1 MITEAE
7 RTDARRHMG
16 YPAEGTIRPS
26 GGGVLEQRLLDLTA
40 AEADVL
46 RVYLS
51 TLATLERA
59 VTDAGVGLDT
69 ASAAGWVR
77 NPAELSERLRLFDA
91 WRRRLCAFLGVPPG
105 PALRGGGVVLVV

>member
-1 MITEAE
+1 MTEAE

-16 YPAEGTIRPS
+16 YPAQGVARP

-40 AEADVL
+40 PEAEVL
-46 RVYLS
+46 RAYLV

-59 VTDAGVGLDT
+59 VTEVGAGLDT

-91 WRRRLCAFLGVPPG
+91 WRRRLCLFLGVPPG
-105 PALRGGGVVLVV
+105 PALGGGGLTLVV

>member
-16 YPAEGTIRPS
+16 YPAQGAVRP
-26 GGGVLEQRLLDLTA
+26 GGGMPEQRLLDLTA
-40 AEADVL
+40 AEASVL
-46 RVYLS
+46 RAYLG
-51 TLATLERA
+51 TLATLEQA
-59 VTDAGVGLDT
+59 VTDAGAGLDT

-77 NPAELSERLRLFDA
+77 NPAELAERLRLFDA

-105 PALRGGGVVLVV
+105 PALGAGGLLLVV

>member
-1 MITEAE
+1 MITETE

-16 YPAEGTIRPS
+16 YPAQGVARPS
-26 GGGVLEQRLLDLTA
+26 GGGVLERRLLDLTA
-40 AEADVL
+40 PEAEVL
-46 RVYLS
+46 RAYLS

-59 VTDAGVGLDT
+59 VTDAGAGLDT

-77 NPAELSERLRLFDA
+77 NPAELAERLRLFDA

-105 PALRGGGVVLVV
+105 PALGAGGLLLVV